1 MNLKY
6 FFTIQRDYAGI
17 INLTTERSALAQKI
31 LELALN
37 RTSKSVV
44 DSKQTSNNQ
53 LESMKPAPFMTTQS
67 PEIIMSKIANAQ
79 KDINMM
85 SAIIEGNDNRKV
97 QTKLSP
103 EEIEKTKKMLQ
114 KDVNQYNKDIQLLS
128 LLVGRPLTDRDIAKL
143 AATNLGKPNT
153 KVPAFTPLPPSST
166 TTTVGTTSTTQ
177 ASSSTIPIPEFKQ
190 LSDSEAQFLQ
200 ALQQIQTTRSQSTT
214 STTTTSTSPR
224 PLTSIPRNIQSRPRS
239 QEALIAD
246 LLKQQG
252 IGPSNINQIP
262 IDVRIT
268 S

>member
-1 MNLKY
+1 
-6 FFTIQRDYAGI
+6 
-17 INLTTERSALAQKI
+17 
-31 LELALN
+31 
-37 RTSKSVV
+37 
-44 DSKQTSNNQ
+44 
-53 LESMKPAPFMTTQS
+53 MKPAPFTTTQS
-67 PEIIMSKIANAQ
+67 PEIIMSKIANTQ

-128 LLVGRPLTDRDIAKL
+128 LLIGRPLTDRDIAKL

-166 TTTVGTTSTTQ
+166 TLTVGTTSTTQ
-177 ASSSTIPIPEFKQ
+177 ASSSTIPIPAFKQ

-214 STTTTSTSPR
+214 STTSTTTSTSPR
-224 PLTSIPRNIQSRPRS
+224 PLTSIPRNIQPRPRS

-262 IDVRIT
+262 IDVRLASLT
-268 S
+268 

>member
-1 MNLKY
+1 M
-6 FFTIQRDYAGI
+6 
-17 INLTTERSALAQKI
+17 
-31 LELALN
+31 ELALN

-44 DSKQTSNNQ
+44 DTKQTANNL
-53 LESMKPAPFMTTQS
+53 LESMKPVPFTTTQS
-67 PEIIMSKIANAQ
+67 PETIMSKIANTQ

-85 SAIIEGNDNRKV
+85 SAIIEGNSNGKV
-97 QTKLSP
+97 QTRLSP

-128 LLVGRPLTDRDIAKL
+128 LLIGRPLTDKDIAKL
-143 AATNLGKPNT
+143 ASTNLGKPNT
-153 KVPAFTPLPPSST
+153 KVPVFMPLPT
-166 TTTVGTTSTTQ
+166 TTTTIRTTTTTQPTTSTN
-177 ASSSTIPIPEFKQ
+177 PIPTFKH

-214 STTTTSTSPR
+214 STSTTTTTTTSPR
-224 PLTSIPRNIQSRPRS
+224 PLTSIPRNLQRPRS

-262 IDVRIT
+262 IDVILDILKF
-268 S
+268 